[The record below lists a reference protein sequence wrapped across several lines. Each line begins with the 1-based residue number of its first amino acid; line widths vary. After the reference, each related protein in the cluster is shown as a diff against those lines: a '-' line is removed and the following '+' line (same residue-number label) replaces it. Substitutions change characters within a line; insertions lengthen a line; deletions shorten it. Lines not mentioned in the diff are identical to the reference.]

1 MVALLWG
8 VMLNLSGSMSI
19 SYPSVTKRLRN
30 GLKRLI
36 FCSNLGVRVGEY
48 VEYRLEIVK
57 FMSNV
62 QNKRIDVL
70 ALLLYS
76 KIASLPLLF
85 SWPVFR
91 YVILSFSSSSFFYP
105 LLGTLFLARLW
116 APEING
122 LN

>member
-30 GLKRLI
+30 GQKRLI

-70 ALLLYS
+70 ALLFKNCFS
-76 KIASLPLLF
+76 ASL
-85 SWPVFR
+85 V
-91 YVILSFSSSSFFYP
+91 
-105 LLGTLFLARLW
+105 
-116 APEING
+116 
-122 LN
+122 